1 MLSTYTDDTR
11 QICPIN
17 ITCIVKK
24 IREKKLNSWGISEGP
39 SYKLTLYT
47 RKYERKNLTVGV
59 SVRAHPISSPC
70 KPSTYVTSTNVS

>member
-24 IREKKLNSWGISEGP
+24 IGLREKK
-39 SYKLTLYT
+39 KH
-47 RKYERKNLTVGV
+47 LTVGV

>member
-1 MLSTYTDDTR
+1 MLSTYTDNTR
-11 QICPIN
+11 QIYPIN

-39 SYKLTLYT
+39 
-47 RKYERKNLTVGV
+47 
-59 SVRAHPISSPC
+59 AHPISSPC